1 MVNTDFMTTIS
12 INFKRR
18 CRAFTLV
25 EVMIASTLGT
35 IVLAGVLST
44 FLMLGR
50 SGANVANYS
59 MMEAESRRALEEL
72 SQDLR
77 MAKEIEWNSAESVTL
92 TVPDNYPS
100 TANQVTYAFD
110 SATKDFYRMP
120 GTASATNPRTV
131 LVRSAASCSFA
142 RFDRQN
148 NATTNPRAI
157 KRLQLTLVIRRKGQ
171 TVAAASNTIFSA
183 SYILRNRLVN

>member
-1 MVNTDFMTTIS
+1 MTTTT
-12 INFKRR
+12 INSKRQ

-25 EVMIASTLGT
+25 EVMVASTLAT
-35 IVLAGVLST
+35 IVLAGVVST

-77 MAKEIEWNSAESVTL
+77 MANGITWNSAESVTL
-92 TVPDNYPS
+92 TVPDNY
-100 TANQVTYAFD
+100 TTTGNQVTYAFD
-110 SATKDFYRMP
+110 SSSKEFYRMP

-131 LVRSAASCSFA
+131 LVRSAASCTFG

-148 NATTNPRAI
+148 NATTNPLAI
-157 KRLQLTLVIRRKGQ
+157 KRIQLTLVVRRKDQ
-171 TVAAASNTIFSA
+171 TVASASNTIFSA

>member
-1 MVNTDFMTTIS
+1 MV
-12 INFKRR
+12 
-18 CRAFTLV
+18 
-25 EVMIASTLGT
+25 ASTLGT

-59 MMEAESRRALEEL
+59 MMEGEARRALEEL

-77 MAKEIEWNSAESVTL
+77 MAREIVWNSEQSVTL
-92 TVPDNYPS
+92 TVPDNYTS
-100 TANQVTYAFD
+100 TGNQVTYAYD
-110 SATKDFYRMP
+110 STSGDFYRMP
-120 GTASATNPRTV
+120 GSASATNLKTT
-131 LVRSAASCSFA
+131 LVRSAASCTFA

-148 NATTNPRAI
+148 NATTNPFAI
-157 KRLQLTLVIRRKGQ
+157 KRLQLTLVIRRRSQ

>member
-1 MVNTDFMTTIS
+1 MTDVSSRAITPHIMVKTVFMTTTTIS
-12 INFKRR
+12 FKRR

-25 EVMIASTLGT
+25 EVMVASTLGT

-77 MAKEIEWNSAESVTL
+77 MAKDITWNSAESVTL
-92 TVPDNYPS
+92 TVPDNY
-100 TANQVTYAFD
+100 TTTGNQVTYA
-110 SATKDFYRMP
+110 
-120 GTASATNPRTV
+120 
-131 LVRSAASCSFA
+131 
-142 RFDRQN
+142 
-148 NATTNPRAI
+148 
-157 KRLQLTLVIRRKGQ
+157 
-171 TVAAASNTIFSA
+171 
-183 SYILRNRLVN
+183 

>member
-1 MVNTDFMTTIS
+1 MVNTAFMTITITS
-12 INFKRR
+12 SKRSSR
-18 CRAFTLV
+18 GFTLV
-25 EVMIASTLGT
+25 EVMVASTLGT
-35 IVLAGVLST
+35 LVLAGILTT

-59 MMEAESRRALEEL
+59 MMEAESRRGLEEL

-77 MAKEIEWNSAESVTL
+77 MAKEITWNAAESVTL
-92 TVPDNYPS
+92 TVPDNY
-100 TANQVTYAFD
+100 TATGNRVTYAFD
-110 SATKDFYRMP
+110 RTSKEFYRMP
-120 GTASATNPRTV
+120 GTASDTNPKTV
-131 LVRSAASCSFA
+131 LVRSAASCTFA

-148 NATTNPRAI
+148 NATTNPSSI
-157 KRLQLTLVIRRKGQ
+157 KRLQLTLVVRRKSQ